1 MAGMLTMRHAEG
13 VCPGRGRPKGRAQDE
28 ARWGVHAQEAAPTR
42 GGPCADRYFFGGTG
56 LPPGRTVGGGKRSL
70 RICSARMAA

>member
-1 MAGMLTMRHAEG
+1 MKNEGHEKPRPFEKGAGFESRWAVLL
-13 VCPGRGRPKGRAQDE
+13 PG
-28 ARWGVHAQEAAPTR
+28 AAN
-42 GGPCADRYFFGGTG
+42 YFFGGTG

>member
-1 MAGMLTMRHAEG
+1 MGVALAREHGQGLPAAGAGHEE
-13 VCPGRGRPKGRAQDE
+13 PRPSGGGTGFESRC
-28 ARWGVHAQEAAPTR
+28 AAN
-42 GGPCADRYFFGGTG
+42 YFFGGTG